1 MKDRIPPT
9 DPRNGGSQP
18 DAAAAPG
25 TTPLLTDDTLFPPHL
40 LKTGA
45 FEVKELPAD
54 AAQAA
59 WDEALAAQERAAA
72 QAPGDFAKTDLV
84 QLDFPPTDI
93 APLA

>member
-1 MKDRIPPT
+1 M
-9 DPRNGGSQP
+9 G
-18 DAAAAPG
+18 AG
-25 TTPLLTDDTLFPPHL
+25 TSGVKPLLNDDSLFAPSP

-59 WDEALAAQERAAA
+59 WDAAVAAQEAGA
-72 QAPGDFAKTDLV
+72 QASEPPAASAGSSADAGDFAKTDLV